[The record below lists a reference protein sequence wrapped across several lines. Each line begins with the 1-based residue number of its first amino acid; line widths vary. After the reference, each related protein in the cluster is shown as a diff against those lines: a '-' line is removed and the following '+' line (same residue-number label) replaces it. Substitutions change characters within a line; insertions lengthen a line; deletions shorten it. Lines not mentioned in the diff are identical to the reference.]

1 MSSSSS
7 TSDYNSKANVSSND
21 LWELLLPVLEKMKC
35 TVWWEYFDFP
45 TENGK
50 FTEKDKKKRKEVFC
64 KLCSKKINHQGN
76 TTNKMVHLQYYH
88 HSEYLKVKEKGKVKR
103 MQPS

>member
-1 MSSSSS
+1 
-7 TSDYNSKANVSSND
+7 
-21 LWELLLPVLEKMKC
+21 MKC

-45 TENGK
+45 AENGK
-50 FTEKDKKKRKEVFC
+50 VTEKDKKKRNEVFC
-64 KLCSKKINHQGN
+64 KLCSKEINYQGN